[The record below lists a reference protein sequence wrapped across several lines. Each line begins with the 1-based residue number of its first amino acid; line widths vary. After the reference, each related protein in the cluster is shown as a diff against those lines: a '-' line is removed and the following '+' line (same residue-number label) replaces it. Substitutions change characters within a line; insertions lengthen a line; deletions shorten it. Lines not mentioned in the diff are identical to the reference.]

1 MTPGTGTGD
10 DDDRRTHSAAPSSPI
25 VVLVL
30 TEGDPLYEE
39 ILSRVRPRDAPA
51 HTPDEQS

>member
-10 DDDRRTHSAAPSSPI
+10 DDDRRTPSVAPSSPL

-30 TEGDPLYEE
+30 NEGDPLYNE

-51 HTPDEQS
+51 PTETQD